1 MISHLLSL
9 GNNEQNDD
17 RRQRESNLLGLTVTR
32 EEKNITII
40 T

>member
-1 MISHLLSL
+1 MISHYSL
-9 GNNEQNDD
+9 WGIMSKTMTDVKENP
-17 RRQRESNLLGLTVTR
+17 NLLGLTVTR